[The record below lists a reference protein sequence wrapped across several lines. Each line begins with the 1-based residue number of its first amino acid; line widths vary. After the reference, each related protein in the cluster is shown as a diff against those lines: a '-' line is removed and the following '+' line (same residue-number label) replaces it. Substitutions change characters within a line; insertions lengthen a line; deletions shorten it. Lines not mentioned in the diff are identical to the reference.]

1 MKMSRG
7 YSLRVNETL
16 KREREIHDRLADRLH
31 AEKMPPRKL
40 EDLETALVQ
49 QIGDTEGKRLL
60 ELGCGSGDLT
70 LVFAAAGA
78 EVTALDLSPGMV
90 DVARQRVERFAPDAD
105 VRFLA
110 GPAEAVDAADASFD
124 LIVGKWILHHTDL
137 AVLTLELSRLLAPGG
152 RAVFIE
158 NSGLNPVLSFARD
171 HIIGRFGV
179 RRIGTPDEH
188 PLVKADYRTF
198 ASRFGRVEQSYPQFD
213 FLRLLDRQVFQ
224 YRKPLVSRVC
234 NSLDDFVERRLPRL
248 RKYSFRVIVE
258 LSH

>member
-1 MKMSRG
+1 MDD
-7 YSLRVNETL
+7 TL
-16 KREREIHDRLADRLH
+16 ERERDIHDQLASRLNPAS
-31 AEKMPPRKL
+31 MPPRT
-40 EDLETALVQ
+40 LETIEEALLER
-49 QIGDTEGKRLL
+49 IGDLNGKCVL

-70 LVFAAAGA
+70 LVLTQSGAA
-78 EVTALDLSPGMV
+78 VTALDLSPGMV
-90 DVARQRVERFAPDAD
+90 DVARQRLEKFASGSA
-105 VRFLA
+105 VRFIV
-110 GPAEAVDAADASFD
+110 GPAERVDADDARFD

-137 AVLTLELSRLLAPGG
+137 AVLTPELSRLLAPGG

-158 NSGLNPVLSFARD
+158 NSGLNPVLRFARN
-171 HIIGRFGV
+171 HVIGRFGV

-198 ASRFGRVEQSYPQFD
+198 ASRFGRVEQSYPEFD

-234 NSLDDFVERRLPRL
+234 NRLDDFVERRLPRL